1 MNKDQAVEL
10 LREEAASVKDC
21 FTRFSFQTIAFSAV
35 SFGIIV
41 KFQIDTPI
49 LSLCFLL
56 ITILSLVVAK
66 IGNHKYNTANRN
78 LGFLLYLER
87 NYLIDR
93 ELKKKNPSTDYNCEI
108 LRNDGQEVAWEEAMR
123 AWRIVQSTV
132 FHEIYK
138 PNRIFPNKNQLNK
151 KDKKPL
157 TKEKQYWFEPKTI
170 VNKKGAH
177 YYAGSYLESMQFV
190 LFLIAFIALIPIIF
204 AGKQATIND
213 QVSQALILWFGAF
226 IGFIYFCWRVI
237 RIVSRRKL
245 LEEGLLS
252 IHSCGILWEAVIL
265 SYNLAVKD
273 SISNI
278 KSDSDHPLTVYTKY
292 LSEVANDLAENI
304 EDIYS
309 WVQSKRKQ
317 LACSTSG

>member
-1 MNKDQAVEL
+1 MTKDQAVKL

-21 FTRFSFQTIAFSAV
+21 FTKFSFQTIAFCAI

-56 ITILSLVVAK
+56 ITILSLVIAK

-87 NYLIDR
+87 NYLINK
-93 ELKKKNPSTDYNCEI
+93 ELKRKNYSLNCEI
-108 LRNDGQEVAWEEAMR
+108 LRKDGEEVAWEEAMR

-132 FHEIYK
+132 FHKIYK
-138 PNRIFPNKNQLNK
+138 PSRIFPNKNRLNK
-151 KDKKPL
+151 ENNKTSD
-157 TKEKQYWFEPKTI
+157 KEKQYWFEPKTI
-170 VNKKGAH
+170 VNKNDAY

-190 LFLIAFIALIPIIF
+190 LYLIAFIALIPIIL
-204 AGKQATIND
+204 AGKQTAINEQFSQTI
-213 QVSQALILWFGAF
+213 ILWSGAF

-237 RIVSRRKL
+237 RIFSRRKL
-245 LEEGLLS
+245 LEDGLLS
-252 IHSCGILWEAVIL
+252 IHSCGILWEAVVL
-265 SYNLAVKD
+265 SYNLAIRE
-273 SISNI
+273 SISKI
-278 KSDSDHPLTVYTKY
+278 KSDSDHPLTYYTKS

-304 EDIYS
+304 EDIYR
-309 WVQSKRKQ
+309 WVQDKRKQ
-317 LACSTSG
+317 LATPTNG